1 MANLNRE
8 ERERLRN
15 ELLGMSYNAAK
26 GRLNAL
32 DPKGHLVYWRTNQR
46 VGEWGTRGTR
56 FDLEGLG
63 TRVDLIE
70 TIEEKSKKDRIS
82 RRKYNLVDVR
92 VEPLPG
98 NSN

>member
-8 ERERLRN
+8 ERDRLRN
-15 ELLGMSYNAAK
+15 ELLGMSYKAAK

-32 DPKGHLVYWRTNQR
+32 DPKGHLVYWRNNQR
-46 VGEWGTRGTR
+46 VGEWGTR

-70 TIEEKSKKDRIS
+70 TIEEQSKKDRIS
-82 RRKYNLVDVR
+82 RRKYTMIDVR